1 MFYRSSSVVGR
12 LHSFANFGLRAAG
25 AICKC
30 VQCGLGFISFSFE
43 VGKNKINSINFTSCQ
58 KAKSFLISILSLS
71 SLAVGIFFTLVQRL
85 DNMPV
90 RDWGVSYQCTPI

>member
-30 VQCGLGFISFSFE
+30 VQCGLGFHFIFFWASE
-43 VGKNKINSINFTSCQ
+43 KNKI
-58 KAKSFLISILSLS
+58 
-71 SLAVGIFFTLVQRL
+71 
-85 DNMPV
+85 
-90 RDWGVSYQCTPI
+90 